1 MVTRAAGD
9 DGASRAGRVRGGH
22 WRLLARKAWRDV
34 THLRGQMIAI
44 VTVIGLGVA
53 TFVSL
58 RGMVEHLTASQYGYY
73 ASARFAHAFARVTA
87 APLAVAERVRQIPG
101 VSASEGRVV
110 ADVVARVPGLTEPA
124 TVRLVSVPPTGQPRL
139 NALVLRAGRWPDPAH
154 RAEVLASESFTLAN
168 GLRPGD
174 AIEAVLNG
182 RAETLRIVGIA
193 LSPEFIYEI
202 PATGAVLPDSRRF
215 GVLWAPH
222 GLLADAFELRGS
234 FNDLVV
240 AFAPGAEERAILP
253 ALDRLLAPYGSLGA
267 IGREDQVSHRF
278 VSDEIEQNRKS
289 ALVVPVV
296 FLGVAAYL
304 LALTLGRLVAMQRD
318 QLGALK
324 AFGYTNRE
332 ILGHVLMLAMLP
344 ALGGVV
350 TGTALG
356 VWLAQVFANVYA
368 DFYRIPLAVYRPTVG
383 TLTTGAGV
391 ALLSALL
398 GAWRAA
404 RRAAALQPAE
414 AMRAEAPPR
423 FRRGFIERM
432 RRVQRGPTATH
443 MIVRGLERRP
453 MRTLG
458 AVFGLALAV
467 SVGTLGRWAFDAV
480 QVLANRQFRIAQRED
495 VQVRFREPV
504 ALSALSALR
513 HLPDVSLVEP
523 VRELP
528 VRLHAGPVRERTGL
542 TALPPDARL
551 RRILDDD
558 GRAAMLPPAGL
569 LLSQLLADRLG
580 VRPGDSLRVE
590 RLDGLGDVPLFVV
603 SGTVN
608 ELLGT
613 GVYTTLPVAW
623 RALGEEPLV
632 TSALLRTHTMDY
644 RRLFDELER
653 LPAVTGVTVRS
664 ATLTAFEGTIAASI
678 GITNSVFVV
687 FATAI
692 AAGIVYNGARLSLSE
707 RGRELASLRVL
718 GFTDREAGRILLG
731 EQLVLTL
738 AALPLGVALG
748 LLLTWALSKV
758 ISTDTFRLPMI
769 VSWPS
774 VAWSV
779 LIVLVVSLASAW
791 LVQRRVR
798 RLDLVAVLK
807 TRE

>member
-1 MVTRAAGD
+1 MRPPALTRTGHL
-9 DGASRAGRVRGGH
+9 RGGH
-22 WRLLARKAWRDV
+22 WRLLARKAWRDI
-34 THLRGQMIAI
+34 THLRGQMVAI

-58 RGMVEHLTASQYGYY
+58 RGMAEHLTASQYGYY

-87 APLAVAERVRQIPG
+87 APLDVADRVRQLPG
-101 VSASEGRVV
+101 VSAAEGRVV

-124 TVRLVSVPPTGQPRL
+124 TVRLVSVPPSGQPRL
-139 NALVLRAGRWPDPAH
+139 NALSLRAGRWPDPAQ
-154 RAEVLASESFTLAN
+154 RAEVLASEAFTQAN

-174 AIEAVLNG
+174 AVEAVLNG

-215 GVLWAPH
+215 GVLWAPY
-222 GLLADAFELRGS
+222 GLLADAFDLRGS

-240 AFAPGAEERAILP
+240 AYAPGADERDILP
-253 ALDRLLAPYGSLGA
+253 ALDRLLVPYGSLGA
-267 IGREDQVSHRF
+267 VGREDQVSHRF

-289 ALVVPVV
+289 ARIVPVI

-324 AFGYTNRE
+324 AFGYTNGE

-344 ALGGVV
+344 ALGGVL

-368 DFYRIPLAVYRPTVG
+368 DFYRIPLAVYRPTVA
-383 TLTTGAGV
+383 TLTTGALV
-391 ALLSALL
+391 ALLAALL
-398 GAWRAA
+398 GALRAA

-423 FRRGFIERM
+423 FRRGLIERAE
-432 RRVQRGPTATH
+432 RVQRAPIATR

-453 MRTLG
+453 VRTLG
-458 AVFGLALAV
+458 AVFGLTLAV
-467 SVGTLGRWAFDAV
+467 SVGTVGRWSFDAV
-480 QVLANRQFRIAQRED
+480 QVLADRQFRISQRED
-495 VQVRFREPV
+495 VQIRFREPV
-504 ALSALSALR
+504 PLSALTALR

-528 VRLHAGPVRERTGL
+528 VRLHAGARRERTGI
-542 TALPPDARL
+542 TALPADAALRL
-551 RRILDDD
+551 VLDDD
-558 GRAAMLPPAGL
+558 GRPATLPSAGL

-580 VRPGDSLRVE
+580 VHPGDSLRVE
-590 RLDGLGDVPLFVV
+590 RLDGLGDLPPFVV

-613 GVYTTLPVAW
+613 GVYTTLPTAW
-623 RALGEEPLV
+623 QAFGEEPVV
-632 TSALLRTHTMDY
+632 TSALLRTHTGDF
-644 RRLFDELER
+644 RRLYDELEAM
-653 LPAVTGVTVRS
+653 PAVTGVTVRS
-664 ATLTAFEGTIAASI
+664 ATLKAFEGTIATSI
-678 GITNSVFVV
+678 GITNTVFVV
-687 FATAI
+687 FASAI

-731 EQLVLTL
+731 EQLALTL
-738 AALPLGVALG
+738 TALPVGVALG
-748 LLLTWALSKV
+748 LLMTWALSKA

-769 VSWPS
+769 VSRPS
-774 VAWSV
+774 VGWPV
-779 LIVLVVSLASAW
+779 LIVLLVSLGSAW